1 MSRQLG
7 DEFMQYKAVGFDPP
21 VSRDGTAGVA
31 ASALEAL
38 IASNTAGGWEF
49 VGVQNHSTM
58 VPGTSGCFGIGA
70 MPPYPQ
76 TLSIAVFQ
84 K

>member
-1 MSRQLG
+1 
-7 DEFMQYKAVGFDPP
+7 MQYKAVGFDPP
-21 VSRDGTAGVA
+21 ASRDGTAGAA

-49 VGVQNHSTM
+49 VGVQNHSTV
-58 VPGTSGCFGIGA
+58 VPGSSGCFGFGA
-70 MPPYPQ
+70 TSPYPQ
-76 TLSIAVFQ
+76 TLSIVVFR